1 MQAES
6 KDKLRVIAGQL
17 DDALRTFE
25 SILESEDLA
34 ALYRASHAVQEALKS
49 LHGQD
54 PSLLPPEAL
63 ARVQELLNKDRK
75 KAGGRDNFNTG
86 F

>member
-6 KDKLRVIAGQL
+6 KEKLRAIAGQL
-17 DDALRTFE
+17 DAALLTFE

-34 ALYRASHAVQEALKS
+34 ALYRATHSLQDALKS
-49 LHGQD
+49 LHDHD

-63 ARVQELLNKDRK
+63 TRVQELLNKERK

>member
-6 KDKLRVIAGQL
+6 KEKLRAIAGQMES
-17 DDALRTFE
+17 ALMTFE

-34 ALYRASHAVQEALKS
+34 ALYRAAQSIQDVLKD
-49 LHGQD
+49 LHD
-54 PSLLPPEAL
+54 LDRSLLTPEGG
-63 ARVQELLNKDRK
+63 ARVQELLKTARK
-75 KAGGRDNFNTG
+75 RRDGRDNFNTG

>member
-6 KDKLRVIAGQL
+6 KEKLRAIAGQL
-17 DDALRTFE
+17 DAALLAFE

-34 ALYRASHAVQEALKS
+34 ALYRATRSLQDALKS
-49 LHGQD
+49 LHDLD
-54 PSLLPPEAL
+54 PSLLPPEAD
-63 ARVQELLNKDRK
+63 ARLLELLAKERK